1 MYSLAKGTTWVVR
14 VVHIVMLSIN
24 KAKRII
30 NAMVYVNSGDSYPY
44 LHRRRGSLTIR
55 PHHVRFSRDI
65 VTCRS
70 LGAGTAPCL
79 WKTCANVEILKS

>member
-44 LHRRRGSLTIR
+44 RRPTPTPPPWKPYDSSTSCKVLSRYRDLSQPWCGYCAL
-55 PHHVRFSRDI
+55 PLEDVR
-65 VTCRS
+65 
-70 LGAGTAPCL
+70 
-79 WKTCANVEILKS
+79 

>member
-30 NAMVYVNSGDSYPY
+30 NAMVYVNRRQLPIPTPPPWKPYDSSTSCKVLSRYRDLSQPWCGY
-44 LHRRRGSLTIR
+44 CALPLED
-55 PHHVRFSRDI
+55 VR
-65 VTCRS
+65 
-70 LGAGTAPCL
+70 
-79 WKTCANVEILKS
+79 